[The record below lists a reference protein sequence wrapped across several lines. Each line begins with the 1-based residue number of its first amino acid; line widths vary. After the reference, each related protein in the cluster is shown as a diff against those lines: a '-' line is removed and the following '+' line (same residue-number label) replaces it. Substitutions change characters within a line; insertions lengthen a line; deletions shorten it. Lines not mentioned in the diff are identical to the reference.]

1 MGDIRSVSF
10 IKNLVRLSIKRYH
23 LDDAK
28 GNTGEQKANVTV
40 TVISVMSS
48 VNLLKYVADLLE
60 EKQKLYEQKKQ
71 LQIDG
76 DADQQPLEKQRR
88 VACNIS
94 AIKDEHST
102 DNIVPDCA
110 DDTSDKLTGLKDSIS
125 RDLSSFDD
133 IQFDHVKVPLR
144 DSLDTDLMTVL
155 SETLDKIDNALGLS
169 HSANIDTS
177 DIHCQCNDST
187 TVRNHVR
194 ICLVHCAK
202 GANCSTSIVVGY
214 FILMYFLVLI
224 MLWDT

>member
-1 MGDIRSVSF
+1 
-10 IKNLVRLSIKRYH
+10 
-23 LDDAK
+23 
-28 GNTGEQKANVTV
+28 
-40 TVISVMSS
+40 MSS

-76 DADQQPLEKQRR
+76 DADQQPLEEQHR
-88 VACNIS
+88 VACDIS

-110 DDTSDKLTGLKDSIS
+110 DESSDKLTGLKDSIS

-169 HSANIDTS
+169 HSTNIDTS
-177 DIHCQCNDST
+177 DIQCQCNNST
-187 TVRNHVR
+187 TIHNHVR

-202 GANCSTSIVVGY
+202 GASRSASIVIGY
-214 FILMYFLVLI
+214 LLSRYPDEFPSFDDALGHVRRVRPHALPNVRFAVDLRKYAKDIHK
-224 MLWDT
+224 

>member
-1 MGDIRSVSF
+1 MLFSHSI
-10 IKNLVRLSIKRYH
+10 IKTLLIYWRRREKRK
-23 LDDAK
+23 LF
-28 GNTGEQKANVTV
+28 
-40 TVISVMSS
+40 
-48 VNLLKYVADLLE
+48 E
-60 EKQKLYEQKKQ
+60 ENKQ

-76 DADQQPLEKQRR
+76 DTDQQPFEQPRR

-110 DDTSDKLTGLKDSIS
+110 DESSDKLTGLKDNIL
-125 RDLSSFDD
+125 RDLSSIDD
-133 IQFDHVKVPLR
+133 IQFDHVNVPLL

-177 DIHCQCNDST
+177 DIHCKCNDST

-214 FILMYFLVLI
+214 LLSRYPDVFPSFDYALGHMRKVRPHALPNVRFAFDLRWYAKDIHK
-224 MLWDT
+224 